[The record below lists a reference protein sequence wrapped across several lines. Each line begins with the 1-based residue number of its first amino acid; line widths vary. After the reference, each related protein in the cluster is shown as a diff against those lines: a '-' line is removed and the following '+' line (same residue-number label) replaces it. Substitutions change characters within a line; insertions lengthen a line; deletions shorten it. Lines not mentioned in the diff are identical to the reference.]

1 MLRHLNISTRLG
13 LTLLLLC
20 VALCVAGGLGIYG
33 TIVNHDATTQIF
45 EDETKIIIIGR
56 INVKVFDSRL
66 HVAQARLNID
76 PANLQ
81 KEGKTLTENNQETLR
96 DLAEL
101 AKLATSPAEQAVIE
115 PFVTTVGAFVSN
127 YLQPV
132 EQALLAGDAARVN
145 ALAGELANK
154 YYSPIKQTRN
164 TLMTAIESSTRNK
177 REAADA
183 THDMT
188 LRLSGVIIGA
198 GILIASIF
206 GGLVLRTISR
216 DTSELLDGILH
227 IEKDQDLTRRLP
239 VRGEDEL
246 GQIASALNKLLES
259 VSGFARSV
267 QDQSAANIAATSSL
281 LGMARSASEGAQ
293 SQSHAAAEARD
304 QLAEIVAS
312 MHAIS
317 RRTAETRELTLSGK
331 ALGQE
336 GSRVVNGTAAEMVQV
351 AEQVRLAAADIRKL
365 DTKSCEI
372 DTIVSA
378 ISEIADQ
385 TNLLALNAAIEAARA
400 GESGRGFAVVADEV
414 RKLAE
419 RTRHFTGEIQHTIS
433 SIRQETAAA
442 VSCME
447 SGCQL
452 AEQGVATAT
461 TAAGMISEIQT
472 ALDAISGAVSDIT
485 DTLSNQES
493 AADQVS
499 GQIDSIARWSSENAR
514 DAADSSEL
522 ASQTET
528 SSRILAQA
536 ASAFRV

>member
-1 MLRHLNISTRLG
+1 
-13 LTLLLLC
+13 
-20 VALCVAGGLGIYG
+20 
-33 TIVNHDATTQIF
+33 
-45 EDETKIIIIGR
+45 
-56 INVKVFDSRL
+56 
-66 HVAQARLNID
+66 
-76 PANLQ
+76 
-81 KEGKTLTENNQETLR
+81 
-96 DLAEL
+96 
-101 AKLATSPAEQAVIE
+101 
-115 PFVTTVGAFVSN
+115 
-127 YLQPV
+127 
-132 EQALLAGDAARVN
+132 
-145 ALAGELANK
+145 
-154 YYSPIKQTRN
+154 
-164 TLMTAIESSTRNK
+164 
-177 REAADA
+177 
-183 THDMT
+183 MT

-351 AEQVRLAAADIRKL
+351 AKQVRLAAADIRKL

-433 SIRQETAAA
+433 SIRQETASA

-472 ALDAISGAVSDIT
+472 ALDAISDAVSDIT

-499 GQIDSIARWSSENAR
+499 GQIDSIAHWSAGNAR
-514 DAADSSEL
+514 DAADSSDL

>member
-1 MLRHLNISTRLG
+1 M
-13 LTLLLLC
+13 
-20 VALCVAGGLGIYG
+20 
-33 TIVNHDATTQIF
+33 
-45 EDETKIIIIGR
+45 
-56 INVKVFDSRL
+56 FDSRL
-66 HVAQARLNID
+66 HVAQARLNTD

-267 QDQSAANIAATSSL
+267 QD
-281 LGMARSASEGAQ
+281 
-293 SQSHAAAEARD
+293 
-304 QLAEIVAS
+304 
-312 MHAIS
+312 
-317 RRTAETRELTLSGK
+317 
-331 ALGQE
+331 
-336 GSRVVNGTAAEMVQV
+336 
-351 AEQVRLAAADIRKL
+351 
-365 DTKSCEI
+365 TKSCEI

-378 ISEIADQ
+378 ISEIADR

-472 ALDAISGAVSDIT
+472 ALDAISHAVSDIT

-499 GQIDSIARWSSENAR
+499 GQIDSIAHWSAGNAR
-514 DAADSSEL
+514 DAADSSDL